1 MKKYKGWEI
10 AKLISEGKLEGRKIE
25 WFNVR
30 VGRNSPYMVRRACM
44 LDIECK
50 REIGNSLLT
59 DADNEYIIPQEP
71 VSFMDCVNSDKL
83 VRVEHE
89 LTNNLHSVL
98 FYYKEFKNGEYIPFG
113 HLMFYLSSDL
123 NGEELRTVIKEGK
136 WYLEE
141 AEDGEMQDL

>member
-25 WFNVR
+25 LVNIG
-30 VGRNSPYMVRRACM
+30 VGRNTPYMVNRAAM
-44 LDIECK
+44 WDIECE
-50 REIGNSLLT
+50 REVGNSLLT
-59 DADNEYIIPQEP
+59 NVYDEYIIPQEP

-89 LTNNLHSVL
+89 L
-98 FYYKEFKNGEYIPFG
+98 IPKGGFSSLYRFDV
-113 HLMFYLSSDL
+113 LMFYMTNLGATKL
-123 NGEELRTVIKEGK
+123 KKVILEGK

-141 AEDGEMQDL
+141 AEDGEVQDL

>member
-25 WFNVR
+25 LVIGDVVSNLPCMVSDETMWNIETDLEMGIIMLTSPNV
-30 VGRNSPYMVRRACM
+30 
-44 LDIECK
+44 
-50 REIGNSLLT
+50 
-59 DADNEYIIPQEP
+59 EYIIPQEP

-89 LTNNLHSVL
+89 LIPKGGFSSLYRFDVLMYYMTNLGATKL
-98 FYYKEFKNGEYIPFG
+98 KK
-113 HLMFYLSSDL
+113 
-123 NGEELRTVIKEGK
+123 VILEGK

-141 AEDGEMQDL
+141 VEDGEVQDL

>member
-10 AKLISEGKLEGRKIE
+10 VKLISEGKLEGRKIE
-25 WFNVR
+25 LVNIG
-30 VGRNSPYMVRRACM
+30 VGRNLSYIVSRTVIWDREYE
-44 LDIECK
+44 IEL
-50 REIGNSLLT
+50 GNSLLT

-71 VSFMDCVNSDKL
+71 VTFMDCVNSDKL

-123 NGEELRTVIKEGK
+123 NGEELRTVIEEGK

-141 AEDGEMQDL
+141 AEDGEV

>member
-25 WFNVR
+25 WVS
-30 VGRNSPYMVRRACM
+30 NSGSGNLPYMVSKDAIW
-44 LDIECK
+44 DIGYE
-50 REIGNSLLT
+50 REAGNSLLT
-59 DADNEYIIPQEP
+59 DANSEYIIPQEP

-123 NGEELRTVIKEGK
+123 NGEELRTVIEEGK

-141 AEDGEMQDL
+141 AEDGEV

>member
-25 WFNVR
+25 LVNIG
-30 VGRNSPYMVRRACM
+30 VGRNFPYMVSRACM

-59 DADNEYIIPQEP
+59 DEDNEYIIPQEP
-71 VSFMDCVNSDKL
+71 VSFMDCVTGDGW

-89 LTNNLHSVL
+89 LMSKLKPDGNYVQ
-98 FYYKEFKNGEYIPFG
+98 EFKNGECIPFEWV
-113 HLMFYLSSDL
+113 MFYLSSDL
-123 NGEELRTVIKEGK
+123 ENEELRTVMNKGK
-136 WYLEE
+136 WYLEYE
-141 AEDGEMQDL
+141 